1 MKRREAVRARSEKR
15 AEKRLQEIDFLLG
28 VHDEQRVGG
37 LRFRDPAAGN
47 EWQCDDPTM
56 VTPPW
61 TSLRELENASWQ
73 LQRDDVEQ
81 DPEYR
86 QWLSLLMAPGSSLG
100 GARPKAGVRDE
111 RGELWIA
118 KFPGRNDER
127 DMGAWEMVAHEL
139 AMQAGLEMAEA
150 RMEHFGGR
158 QYTYLVRRFD
168 RTPGTQ
174 GKERIHFASAM
185 TLLGYND
192 GADHTERVSYL
203 ELVELLI
210 RQGAEP
216 DRDLHEL
223 WRRIVFSIAIR
234 NTDDHLRN
242 HGFLLTPDGWR
253 LSPAFDLNPDPDGLG
268 LNLNISETD
277 NSLSFDLALE
287 VAHHFR
293 LEPDQSN
300 QILKAIKDAVA
311 GWRVEASKRNI
322 SRSEQD
328 AMELAFQQ

>member
-1 MKRREAVRARSEKR
+1 VRARAEGR
-15 AEKRLQEIDFLLG
+15 AERRLQEMDFLLG

-37 LRFRDPAAGN
+37 LRFRDLAAGN
-47 EWQCDDPTM
+47 GWQCDDPTM

-86 QWLSLLMAPGSSLG
+86 QWLSLLIAPGSSLG

-111 RGELWIA
+111 HGELWIA

-139 AMQAGLEMAEA
+139 AKQAGLEVAEA
-150 RMEHFGGR
+150 RIERFGGR
-158 QYTYLVRRFD
+158 QRTYLVRRFD

-192 GADHTERVSYL
+192 GADHVAGASYL
-203 ELVELLI
+203 DLVELII
-210 RQGAEP
+210 RQGAAP
-216 DRDLHEL
+216 NSDLKEL
-223 WRRIVFSIAIR
+223 WRRIVFSIAIH

-242 HGFLLTPDGWR
+242 HGFLLTPEGWK
-253 LSPAFDLNPDPDGLG
+253 LSPAFDINPDPDGRG

-293 LEPDQSN
+293 FDPDEAAKS
-300 QILKAIKDAVA
+300 LKVIRNAVA
-311 GWRVEASKRNI
+311 GWRDVASSSGI
-322 SRSEQD
+322 SRAEQD
-328 AMELAFQQ
+328 AMELAFQW